1 LHGKDDV
8 RVRNQR
14 FGRFRKGRVT
24 IRAVIESRCGPA
36 PLSNTA
42 EAPRRSSRCTTEGTM
57 ETRFSPG
64 FVSFRTA
71 ILIGISGSIACH
83 PHHHGAAHALR
94 MGLLA
99 QCALIQINV

>member
-1 LHGKDDV
+1 
-8 RVRNQR
+8 
-14 FGRFRKGRVT
+14 
-24 IRAVIESRCGPA
+24 
-36 PLSNTA
+36 
-42 EAPRRSSRCTTEGTM
+42 M

-99 QCALIQINV
+99 QCALIQIN